1 MSFKLNS
8 KLIYYLNNMENQ
20 LLKQADICVPI
31 YNNNQSF
38 MELKYKLSTMNCCCK
53 KKFELI
59 NKNNEWELILSN
71 EKKYYFIANNSEQF
85 CNILLNLGIEEQKYK
100 IIAFDTNT
108 KKKINS
114 FRSNNLNECIQWCL
128 DTDRD
133 MKNVRYVY

>member
-1 MSFKLNS
+1 
-8 KLIYYLNNMENQ
+8 MENQ
-20 LLKQADICVPI
+20 FLKQADICVPI

-38 MELKYKLSTMNCCCK
+38 LELKFKLSSMNCCCK

-71 EKKYYFIANNSEQF
+71 EKKYYFVANNSEQF
-85 CNILLNLGIEEQKYK
+85 YNILLNLGIEEQKYK

-108 KKKINS
+108 KKNINS
-114 FRSNNLNECIQWCL
+114 LGSSNLNECIQWCL

>member
-1 MSFKLNS
+1 
-8 KLIYYLNNMENQ
+8 MENQ
-20 LLKQADICVPI
+20 FLKQADICVPI

-38 MELKYKLSTMNCCCK
+38 LELKFKLSSTNCCCK
-53 KKFELI
+53 KQFELI

-71 EKKYYFIANNSEQF
+71 EKKYYFVANNSEQF

-114 FRSNNLNECIQWCL
+114 FRSNNLNECIQWFL
-128 DTDRD
+128 DTDKD